1 MPLRH
6 RANGRATLLAVA
18 ALAAVLGDVGHELA
32 HTAVAAAT
40 PGVQLLRL
48 STVGLSTLGS
58 SPWIALA
65 GPAFNLCAALTLVA
79 ARWRALSPA
88 WRYFA
93 WVFGSFNLFNALAYP
108 VYSAVLGSG
117 DWATVFA
124 GVASG
129 MVWRVPLGLFG
140 AMGYAATIHAVGATL
155 AALCADGLMDGEA
168 ALRACRLSYLG
179 FAGVLVLG
187 AVFNPVGWM
196 LVLTSG
202 VATGFLAMAGM
213 LRVAVPSAPLVVPAR
228 LQPGRAWCVAGV
240 VASVLFVAVMGPG
253 IELG

>member
-1 MPLRH
+1 M
-6 RANGRATLLAVA
+6 TLLAVA

-32 HTAVAAAT
+32 HTAVAAVT
-40 PGVQLLRL
+40 PGVKLLRL

-93 WVFGSFNLFNALAYP
+93 WVFGSFNLFDALASP
-108 VYSAVLGSG
+108 VYSAVLRSG

-124 GVASG
+124 GVPSVAA
-129 MVWRVPLGLFG
+129 WRVPLGLIG
-140 AMGYAATIHAVGATL
+140 AMGYMAAVHAVDATL
-155 AALCADGLMDGEA
+155 ATLCADGLLDDQA

-187 AVFNPVGWM
+187 AVSNPVGWM
-196 LVLTSG
+196 LVLASG

-213 LRVAVPSAPLVVPAR
+213 LRVAVPAAPAAAPRR
-228 LQPGRAWCVAGV
+228 LQLGHAWCVAGV

-253 IELG
+253 TGLG